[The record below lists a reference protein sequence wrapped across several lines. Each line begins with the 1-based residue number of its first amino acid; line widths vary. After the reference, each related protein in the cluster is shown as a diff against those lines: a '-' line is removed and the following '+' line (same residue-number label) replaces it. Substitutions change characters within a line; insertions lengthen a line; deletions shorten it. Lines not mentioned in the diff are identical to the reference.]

1 MSGSRRSP
9 LAVTGVPVRPLAWL
23 VVPFMALLSVV
34 LPAFAAPARAAA
46 PGSITLKVSS
56 ARTNADT
63 NQNPGNLPIV
73 HKGDPVAAYKWLITI
88 DDVGNPESRTD

>member
-34 LPAFAAPARAAA
+34 LPALRSVDPSIKGVRVKPA
-46 PGSITLKVSS
+46 V
-56 ARTNADT
+56 
-63 NQNPGNLPIV
+63 
-73 HKGDPVAAYKWLITI
+73 
-88 DDVGNPESRTD
+88 